1 MEVLLIRL
9 LHALAFIATTA
20 NAAFFEPT
28 ELLEVSELKNFFFD
42 KIHEI
47 ENRYEE
53 KLETLRDEMLHNNV
67 MLRNS
72 VDELKAKLESERRE
86 KSATIKQIE
95 KNFLKKETQ
104 LTTEIK
110 DLKNQLTTERN
121 YRNREVG
128 LLKAMIVESM
138 TERETDLNMTKEKGK
153 CCFKRFW

>member
-1 MEVLLIRL
+1 MDVFFLRL
-9 LHALAFIATTA
+9 LPAVAFIATTA

-28 ELLEVSELKNFFFD
+28 ELLEVSELKNFFID

-95 KNFLKKETQ
+95 KDFLEKETQ
-104 LTTEIK
+104 LTTEIE
-110 DLKNQLTTERN
+110 DLKNQLTTERS

-128 LLKAMIVESM
+128 LLKTMIVESM
-138 TERETDLNMTKEKGK
+138 TERETDLHMRKEKGSVISK
-153 CCFKRFW
+153 SFY